1 MVIVGKSSFLSH
13 IPHFSLC
20 TESRI
25 EEPDFSAE
33 FNEKT
38 RAWTAS
44 WKWSGNQPPNSLVNK
59 VPEYPVSAQVRQEY
73 HHELETWLNN
83 GWLLPNPEEE
93 LGPPKALIPLMAVV
107 QQNKSKVRPV
117 LDFRELNGYAYTAH
131 ADVCVQKLREWRKK
145 GSNVSVL
152 DLQRA
157 YLQVRVHKS
166 LWPYQTVIFE
176 GKRYCLSRMDFGL
189 NVAPSIMR
197 AIVEA
202 ALSKDDAVRQATS
215 AYIDDVFIN
224 EDIVSA
230 TRVKKHLANFGL
242 KRKGP
247 ERLQTKC

>member
-1 MVIVGKSSFLSH
+1 M
-13 IPHFSLC
+13 
-20 TESRI
+20 
-25 EEPDFSAE
+25 
-33 FNEKT
+33 
-38 RAWTAS
+38 
-44 WKWSGNQPPNSLVNK
+44 
-59 VPEYPVSAQVRQEY
+59 
-73 HHELETWLNN
+73 
-83 GWLLPNPEEE
+83 LPYPEEE

-117 LDFRELNGYAYTAH
+117 LDFRELNWYVDAYTAH

-152 DLQRA
+152 DLRRA

-166 LWPYQTVIFE
+166 SWPYQTVIFE
-176 GKRYCLSRMDFGL
+176 GKGYCLSRMGFGL

-230 TRVKKHLANFGL
+230 TRVKQHLDNFGL
-242 KRKGP
+242 KSKEP
-247 ERLQTKC
+247 KRLQNSARVLGLTVREKDKTLIWERGNKVPSVPRSLPDAVCSHFVESWSGTSQ